1 MKSPI
6 YRHPVLYQ
14 LAMRIVYGRW
24 FEERFRAVA
33 DAIPDGMSVGDVCC
47 GDGYLYR
54 RFLSRRN
61 IDYLGL
67 DINATFVHWLVRRG
81 VNARV
86 CDVRFD
92 PIPEADIILM
102 QASLYQFIP
111 SHENILRKLV
121 NAARKCVIV
130 TEPVRNLSASGNP
143 FLSWLGRRLTDPGT
157 GEAPHRFNEET
168 LRHILTPYSV
178 DQFEPIA
185 GGREIL
191 VRIGKEGG

>member
-1 MKSPI
+1 
-6 YRHPVLYQ
+6 
-14 LAMRIVYGRW
+14 MRIVYGGW

-33 DAIPDGMSVGDVCC
+33 DAIPDGVSLTDVCC

-54 RFLSRRN
+54 RFLSTRH

-67 DINATFVHWLVRRG
+67 DINAKFVHWLARRG
-81 VNARV
+81 VNAQV

-121 NAARKCVIV
+121 DAARKCVIL
-130 TEPVRNLSASGNP
+130 TEPVRNLSTSQNP
-143 FLSWLGRRLTDPGT
+143 LLSRLGRRFTDPGT

-168 LRHILTPYSV
+168 LRQILIPYSV
-178 DQFEPIA
+178 DRFEPIA

>member
-1 MKSPI
+1 MKSPT
-6 YRHPVLYQ
+6 YWHPVLYQ

-33 DAIPDGMSVGDVCC
+33 DAIPDGTSVVDVCC

-54 RFLSRRN
+54 RFLSTRN

-67 DINATFVHWLVRRG
+67 DINAMFIRWLTRRG

-86 CDVRFD
+86 CDVRCD

-111 SHENILRKLV
+111 DHEIVLRKLV
-121 NAARKCVIV
+121 DAARKYVIV
-130 TEPVRNLSASGNP
+130 TEPVRNLSTSQNP

-157 GEAPHRFNEET
+157 GETPHRFNEET
-168 LRHILTPYSV
+168 LRQVLNPYTV
-178 DQFEPIA
+178 KTFEPSA
-185 GGREIL
+185 GGREVL
-191 VRIGKEGG
+191 VRIMKEGG